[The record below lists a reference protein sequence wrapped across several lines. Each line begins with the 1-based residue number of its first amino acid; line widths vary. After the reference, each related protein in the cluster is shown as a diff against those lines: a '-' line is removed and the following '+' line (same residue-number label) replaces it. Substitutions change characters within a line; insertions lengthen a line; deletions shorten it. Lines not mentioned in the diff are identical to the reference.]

1 MIDCYFSSEWQNSE
15 RLRSEERIFQS
26 CDAKKTDGR
35 QTHTGGDAT
44 CVALSHMNTATL
56 GKHQTQPPLF
66 CQSPRPI
73 VSDPSLPSI
82 IISPAP
88 LNPFKCQV
96 DGGLICRYRLTTG
109 GLITREAATS
119 EHCVE
124 SRRHTG
130 RGGRKCSLSCHHHH
144 HHQSSPPHPYQP
156 SHPQQKQSERLCGRH
171 SRAEEREEIVKRRW
185 KEWRRV
191 DKAHM
196 PSPRLSNTMPD
207 VSHYAT
213 MCRKKIV

>member
-1 MIDCYFSSEWQNSE
+1 MRRESFKVVMP
-15 RLRSEERIFQS
+15 RRR
-26 CDAKKTDGR
+26 TDGR
-35 QTHTGGDAT
+35 HTHKDGEAT
-44 CVALSHMNTATL
+44 CVALSHINTATL

-130 RGGRKCSLSCHHHH
+130 GGKKVLFIL
-144 HHQSSPPHPYQP
+144 PPPPPPPPILPTPPLPTIPP
-156 SHPQQKQSERLCGRH
+156 STKT
-171 SRAEEREEIVKRRW
+171 I
-185 KEWRRV
+185 
-191 DKAHM
+191 
-196 PSPRLSNTMPD
+196 
-207 VSHYAT
+207 
-213 MCRKKIV
+213 

>member
-1 MIDCYFSSEWQNSE
+1 MP
-15 RLRSEERIFQS
+15 RRR
-26 CDAKKTDGR
+26 TDGR
-35 QTHTGGDAT
+35 HTHKDGEAT
-44 CVALSHMNTATL
+44 CVALSHINTATL

-130 RGGRKCSLSCHHHH
+130 GGEESALYLATTTTTATN
-144 HHQSSPPHPYQP
+144 PPHPTP
-156 SHPQQKQSERLCGRH
+156 TNHPTLNKNNLRGSAVGTPGP
-171 SRAEEREEIVKRRW
+171 EREKRLWNEGERSGDALMSHTCHH
-185 KEWRRV
+185 RV
-191 DKAHM
+191 CLT
-196 PSPRLSNTMPD
+196 RCR
-207 VSHYAT
+207 
-213 MCRKKIV
+213 MCRIMQRCVEKENTPSCTCSSFT